1 MPFEIT
7 AETLLGLGTFIGA
20 VVAAVISYRTS
31 KKAARKDELDTL
43 RDEFA
48 SQQKRIS
55 NLTDQVDLWQ
65 KRYSSLFN
73 YVLLLRTIM
82 VNNNL
87 EIPLLDIEDDAE
99 QDGDIANA
107 TKDMKNL
114 STTKMPIKK
123 KPRIP
128 GAVAPEHMPKPS
140 DGMNRNKPE
149 ESEDE

>member
-31 KKAARKDELDTL
+31 KKAARKDELDSL
-43 RDEFA
+43 REEFA

-87 EIPLLDIEDDAE
+87 EIPLLDIEDDTE

>member
-48 SQQKRIS
+48 RQQTRIA

-87 EIPLLDIEDDAE
+87 EIPLLDIEDDTE

-107 TKDMKNL
+107 TKDMQNL
-114 STTKMPIKK
+114 STTIIPPRK
-123 KPRIP
+123 KPKVP
-128 GAVAPEHMPKPS
+128 GAVSPENMPKPS
-140 DGMNRNKPE
+140 DGMNKNTE
-149 ESEDE
+149 EENE

>member
-43 RDEFA
+43 REEFA
-48 SQQKRIS
+48 SQQKRIA

-82 VNNNL
+82 INNNL
-87 EIPLLDIEDDAE
+87 EIPLLDIEDD
-99 QDGDIANA
+99 DGKSSIPTTTEDP
-107 TKDMKNL
+107 KNL
-114 STTKMPIKK
+114 TAVKHTGKK
-123 KPRIP
+123 TPKIP
-128 GAVAPEHMPKPS
+128 GAISPENMPKPS
-140 DGMNRNKPE
+140 DGMNK
-149 ESEDE
+149 SVEDGKDE

>member
-20 VVAAVISYRTS
+20 IVAAVISYRTS

>member
-43 RDEFA
+43 REEFA
-48 SQQKRIS
+48 SQQKRIA

-87 EIPLLDIEDDAE
+87 EIPLLDIEDTEDE
-99 QDGDIANA
+99 NDNIAAA
-107 TKDMKNL
+107 TKDMGNISVGKPP
-114 STTKMPIKK
+114 KRR
-123 KPRIP
+123 PRIP

-140 DGMNRNKPE
+140 DGMDNDKE
-149 ESEDE
+149 EGKDE

>member
-20 VVAAVISYRTS
+20 VVAAVISYKTS
-31 KKAARKDELDTL
+31 KKSARKDELDTL

-48 SQQKRIS
+48 SQQLRIS

-87 EIPLLDIEDDAE
+87 EIPLLDIEDGDGKSSVPTTAE
-99 QDGDIANA
+99 DP
-107 TKDMKNL
+107 KNL
-114 STTKMPIKK
+114 TTTKPTDKK
-123 KPRIP
+123 TPKIP
-128 GAVAPEHMPKPS
+128 GAVSPENMPKPS
-140 DGMNRNKPE
+140 DGMNKEGKNG
-149 ESEDE
+149 

>member
-48 SQQKRIS
+48 SQQKRIA

-82 VNNNL
+82 INNNL
-87 EIPLLDIEDDAE
+87 EIPLLDIEDTEDENAN
-99 QDGDIANA
+99 IASA
-107 TKDMKNL
+107 TKDTGNL
-114 STTKMPIKK
+114 SVGKPPKK

-140 DGMNRNKPE
+140 DGMNKNKDE
-149 ESEDE
+149 GEDE

>member
-48 SQQKRIS
+48 RQQTRIA

-87 EIPLLDIEDDAE
+87 EIPLLDIEDDTE

-107 TKDMKNL
+107 TKDMQNL
-114 STTKMPIKK
+114 STTIIPPRK

-140 DGMNRNKPE
+140 DGMNKNKE
-149 ESEDE
+149 EGEDG

>member
-48 SQQKRIS
+48 SQQKRIA

-87 EIPLLDIEDDAE
+87 EIPLLDIEDDADE
-99 QDGDIANA
+99 NANIATA
-107 TKDMKNL
+107 TKDMGNL
-114 STTKMPIKK
+114 SVGKPTKK

-140 DGMNRNKPE
+140 DGMDKDKE
-149 ESEDE
+149 EDKDE